1 MFSPSPYQAIER
13 DFAFLVDAKI
23 ASGDIVRAAKGADRV
38 LVESVSVFD
47 VYEGKNV
54 GEGKKSIAIAVRIQP
69 KDKTLTEAEIEALAQ
84 KLVAAVTKA
93 TGASLRS

>member
-1 MFSPSPYQAIER
+1 MT
-13 DFAFLVDAKI
+13 D
-23 ASGDIVRAAKGADRV
+23 RA
-38 LVESVSVFD
+38 LIESVSVFD

>member
-13 DFAFLVDAKI
+13 DFAFVVDAKV
-23 ASGDIVRAAKGADRV
+23 AAGEIVKAAKLADRN
-38 LVESVSVFD
+38 LIESVSVFD

-54 GEGKKSIAIAVRIQP
+54 GEGKKSIAVAVRIQS

-84 KLVAAVTKA
+84 KLVAGVTKA
-93 TGASLRS
+93 TGAILRS